1 MSVVNL
7 VSIAVG
13 GGRLADVEGLIRRR
27 KPIEDYSEE
36 ERCRLLCIVVLG

>member
-1 MSVVNL
+1 MSVVNS
-7 VSIAVG
+7 VSIAAG
-13 GGRLADVEGLIRRR
+13 GGRLADVEDLIHRQ